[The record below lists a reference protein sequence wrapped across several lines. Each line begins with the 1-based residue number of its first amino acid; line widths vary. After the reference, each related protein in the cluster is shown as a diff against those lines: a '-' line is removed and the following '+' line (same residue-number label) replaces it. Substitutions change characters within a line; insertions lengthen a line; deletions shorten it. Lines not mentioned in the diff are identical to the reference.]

1 MLHVSDRH
9 KRGVSTEPKRKSHR
23 WRPTSRVKTYR
34 TRAQQRQLRQ
44 GRCQVSDRH
53 LQLLHCLVYQW
64 DRQNNTL
71 KQHHKQ
77 QPGLVRSCT
86 IPKLACLEGTKAST
100 PASTEHNHTKSVM
113 IRPLCHRSTVC
124 WANSGKAPPR
134 GTATPTFV
142 LPNPCNTT
150 NSTQPSSLSLSLSD
164 R

>member
-64 DRQNNTL
+64 DRHNNTL
-71 KQHHKQ
+71 KQHHQ
-77 QPGLVRSCT
+77 AAARSCA
-86 IPKLACLEGTKAST
+86 ILHNTKAGV
-100 PASTEHNHTKSVM
+100 PRRNKSVNTSINRAQPYQKCDDKTTLPPQHCLLGQQWESTTKRYCHTY
-113 IRPLCHRSTVC
+113 IR
-124 WANSGKAPPR
+124 
-134 GTATPTFV
+134 
-142 LPNPCNTT
+142 TT
-150 NSTQPSSLSLSLSD
+150 
-164 R
+164 